1 MQGEPQEF
9 ELTIDTLVYGGEGMG
24 RLPDGRAAFIPFVL
38 PGERVRMRV
47 VEAKRGFVRGAL
59 VEVLEASPERSA
71 PRCIHFGVCGGC
83 HYQHMP
89 YPAQLAAKRAILQD
103 QLARIGKIANPPV
116 APTVA
121 SPSEYYYR
129 NHVQFHQ
136 DRDGKLGYVTF
147 SGERVFPIQECHLPE
162 APLNE
167 TWPLLDF
174 EPLPEVDRI
183 GLRLGVDEDVMLTLE
198 SEGDFPPELS
208 LDLPISAA
216 FLGPGGAVVLAGDD
230 SLLMEV
236 KGRAFRVSPGSFFQ
250 VNTAMA
256 GKMVDFLLELLP
268 PDPKATVLDVYCGVG
283 LFSAFIAPRVGQVVG
298 IELSE
303 PACADYATN
312 LDEFENV
319 GLYQGAAEDVLPA
332 LDLHPDMVIVD
343 PPRSGLERR
352 ALDAIAASGAPTLA
366 YVSCD
371 PATLA
376 RDVRRLIETGYRLE
390 SVTPFDLFPQTY
402 HIESISLLTRS
413 GSAENPDS
421 ST

>member
-1 MQGEPQEF
+1 MPDKTQEV

-24 RLPDGRAAFIPFVL
+24 RLPDGRAAFVPFVL
-38 PGERVRMRV
+38 PGERVRMRA
-47 VEAKRGFVRGAL
+47 VEVKRGFVRGAL
-59 VEVLEASPERSA
+59 VEVIEPSPERTA
-71 PRCIHFGVCGGC
+71 PRCIHFGLCGGC

-89 YPAQLAAKRAILQD
+89 YPAQLAAKRAILHD

-121 SPSEYYYR
+121 SPAEYYYR

-136 DRDGKLGYVTF
+136 DPDGKLGYIAFT
-147 SGERVFPIQECHLPE
+147 GERVFAIQECHLPE
-162 APLNE
+162 AALNE

-198 SEGDFPPELS
+198 SEGDFPPEVS

-216 FLGPGGAVVLAGDD
+216 FVGPAGTVVLAGDE

-250 VNTAMA
+250 VNTSMA
-256 GKMVDFLLELLP
+256 GKMVEMLLERLP
-268 PDPKATVLDVYCGVG
+268 LTAQTTVLDVYCGVG
-283 LFSAFIAPRVGQVVG
+283 LFSAFLAPRVGQVVG

-312 LDEFENV
+312 LDEFETV
-319 GLYQGAAEDVLPA
+319 GLYQGAAEEVLPA
-332 LDLHPDMVIVD
+332 LDVHPDVIIVD

-352 ALDAIAASGAPTLA
+352 ALDAVAAAGAATLV

-376 RDVRRLIETGYRLE
+376 RDARRLVDAGYHLDQ
-390 SVTPFDLFPQTY
+390 SIPFDLFPQTY
-402 HIESISLLTRS
+402 HIESISFFTR
-413 GSAENPDS
+413 
-421 ST
+421 